1 MATTPSK
8 NLINDLVYTR
18 IINNST
24 EYLIQNVGA
33 STVYVAASDTDLGA
47 TTATD
52 LGGYKLGTLM
62 AIDNAKL
69 KDYAYV
75 YAKSLN
81 SSGIVSC

>member
-1 MATTPSK
+1 MATTPSEI
-8 NLINDLVYTR
+8 LINDLVYTR

-75 YAKSLN
+75 YAKSFN

>member
-1 MATTPSK
+1 MATTPSEK
-8 NLINDLVYTR
+8 LINNLVYTR

-33 STVYVAASDTDLGA
+33 SIVYVAASDADLGE

-62 AIDNAKL
+62 GIDNAKL